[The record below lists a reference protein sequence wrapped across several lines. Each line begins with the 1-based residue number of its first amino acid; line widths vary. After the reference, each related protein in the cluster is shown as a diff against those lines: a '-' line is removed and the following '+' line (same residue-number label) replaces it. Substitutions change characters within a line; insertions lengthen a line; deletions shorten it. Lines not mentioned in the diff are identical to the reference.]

1 MRNSALLIGF
11 LLAVSTPAAFG
22 QMGKTVIV
30 QAGTPEG
37 SALAKIN
44 DTGDTA
50 EKLSLIEK
58 FAEEF
63 GKGDLEFL
71 ADDLFVNYYLSVKN
85 YDKAMEYGEKLWAL
99 DPGNFQNG
107 MNLVRAAQ
115 EKGDAAR
122 LITYGEKTGAI
133 VARYKAQPAPADQDA
148 GSWGETKK
156 RTLEDAKDSIAY
168 IEQVVFAAAY
178 QSKDPSTRAA
188 SLIRFA
194 NAFPDSARASQAMA
208 IAAASY
214 QQAQQYPKMLEVA
227 NGILTKDPNDVSMM
241 ILLADY
247 YSEKGEQLDNAESY
261 AKKAVDLLG
270 AAKKPES
277 VSDEDW
283 QKQISLQ
290 KGLALSALGQA
301 NISRKRDVQAL
312 ENFRAAAP
320 LLKPDAVT
328 YGRNQYRLGFALL
341 NLKRIPEARAA
352 LTEAASVDSPYRG
365 LAQQKLST
373 LPPAGATAARKK
385 SS

>member
-44 DTGDTA
+44 DTSDPA